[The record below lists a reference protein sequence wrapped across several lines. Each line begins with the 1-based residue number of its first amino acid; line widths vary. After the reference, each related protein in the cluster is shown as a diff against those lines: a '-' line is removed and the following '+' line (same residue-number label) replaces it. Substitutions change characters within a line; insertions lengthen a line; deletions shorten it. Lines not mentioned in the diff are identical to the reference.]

1 MLSCCVEVLWGFC
14 DFSGLGHLKFQAAF
28 DIHGSKKRTGRAKR
42 RSWQS
47 HGAKMGQCCQ
57 GMSRVSVCF
66 SVSVM
71 TKLVSVCISICQ
83 LPTMSNVFIQIF
95 FNVFNFFSVALP
107 REARHDIILRHT
119 GQRPWEGGAL
129 FGGSHHFCFCQNAM
143 VGFLSDIYIHVY
155 II

>member
-66 SVSVM
+66 SND
-71 TKLVSVCISICQ
+71 KISISMYQYMSTSNNVKHVYSNFLQRVQFFQCRSTKRSQ
-83 LPTMSNVFIQIF
+83 AWHNPAPHRTATMRRWCIVGGFAPLLLLPERN
-95 FNVFNFFSVALP
+95 
-107 REARHDIILRHT
+107 
-119 GQRPWEGGAL
+119 
-129 FGGSHHFCFCQNAM
+129 GS
-143 VGFLSDIYIHVY
+143 LSFRCWYIYIHTY
-155 II
+155 M